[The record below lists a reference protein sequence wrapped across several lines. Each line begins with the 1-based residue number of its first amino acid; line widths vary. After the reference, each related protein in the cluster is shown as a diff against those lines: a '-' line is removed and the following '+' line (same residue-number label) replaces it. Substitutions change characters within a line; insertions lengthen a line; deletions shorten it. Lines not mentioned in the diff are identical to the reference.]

1 MGEEFGLVG
10 ICALLLIYLLLI
22 GRGLVITAQAQTLF
36 GKLLAGSLTMTFLF
50 MFSSTS
56 VWSVACCRWWAC
68 HCPLSVTAALRS

>member
-36 GKLLAGSLTMTFLF
+36 GKLLAGALTMTFCLRF
-50 MFSSTS
+50 RQHRYGQ
-56 VWSVACCRWWAC
+56 WPAAGGWGAVAV
-68 HCPLSVTAALRS
+68 H

>member
-50 MFSSTS
+50 TFSSTS
-56 VWSVACCRWWAC
+56 VWSVACCRWLGCRCRSLA
-68 HCPLSVTAALRS
+68 TAELRW

>member
-36 GKLLAGSLTMTFLF
+36 GKLLAGSLTMTFFCLRF
-50 MFSSTS
+50 RQHRYGQ
-56 VWSVACCRWWAC
+56 WPVAGGWGAVAV
-68 HCPLSVTAALRS
+68 H